1 MEKPS
6 TRVSEIA
13 ANLDDVT
20 GEVVGQA
27 VDALRR
33 AGALDVWTTPIR
45 MKHDRPGVTLSA
57 LVETDDAV
65 RLSKLVI
72 ELTGSFGVRR
82 REWDRV
88 VLDRRFETIPT
99 DFGAVRIKVGL
110 LDGRV
115 VSVKPEYADAER
127 AAESRGVAVRLVL
140 DAARAEAQRR
150 FMVASGNDVGGD
162 A

>member
-1 MEKPS
+1 MQKPS

-33 AGALDVWTTPIR
+33 AGALDVWTTPIQ
-45 MKHDRPGVTLSA
+45 MKYDRPAVTLSA

-65 RLSKLVI
+65 RLSELLM

-88 VLDRRFETIPT
+88 VLDRRFESIDTP
-99 DFGAVRIKVGL
+99 FGPVRIKIGE

-115 VSVKPEYADAER
+115 VAVKPEYADAAR
-127 AAESRGVAVRLVL
+127 AADEAGVVVRLVL
-140 DAARAEAQRR
+140 DTARAAAQERYIGR
-150 FMVASGNDVGGD
+150 SPHGGVA
-162 A
+162 